1 MKNLTKIFLAVAVL
15 FTGFACTT
23 DATDDLGVAVGGQT
37 TLTVSLEESRTQ
49 LGEEADGFYPVTW
62 SEGDA
67 ISINGVKSSSITVDS
82 NAAVATFTFDGTLS
96 YPYAVAYPAADA
108 GKVVFAAEQNHTDG
122 TFANGAAVMYGY
134 AEENSALTLNH
145 LTGVL
150 KIGVTGEKTL
160 VYAQVSTVD
169 RAPIAGEFALN
180 FVEGTATPTGA
191 SSEFIGYSFGDGIA
205 LSTEP
210 TYLHIAVPEG
220 VYEELYVTLYD
231 ADGGVMYATVKA
243 GDNKPLTAGKVRTF
257 SNPIVYTPTA
267 DAFVISN
274 PATLKAFADA
284 LVASTAEAPVSKT
297 AIMVKDVDM
306 TGEEW
311 TTVGGWAS
319 SFNGNGYAIK
329 GLTKPLFD
337 SVCMNIKGL
346 HLKDVNIVETERV
359 HVGSIACAFTGTM
372 SHCSAEG
379 KLVVNNTTFT
389 TDKSLGSYGVINIG
403 GLVGQGG
410 QATFEHLV
418 NRVNVTVHS
427 ITNPAQ
433 TSVYW
438 GLGGAIGGAHS
449 QTSIIDVDNYGDVTI
464 DGNLGATSDMGGVL
478 GRMVEYKVLTPDIKV
493 LKDCDNYGKVET
505 TATTKTG
512 QVVAAGIS
520 ARLASGVTDFSNNH
534 NHKEGTITLRGIA
547 TEIHAT
553 GVVGF
558 KNWSKVNNCS
568 NAADISNMGSGSKV
582 FISGVIGND
591 PSSSVANC
599 SNTGNLSH
607 SGTASDNLYMAGV
620 AAATATYKSS
630 CTLTSCTNSGSI
642 TNTGKCKAIHLSG
655 IVTGAVVSK
664 VESCSNSGDITH
676 TGLSTGGICI
686 AGIISYTTTAPV
698 VSCTNTGTILIGKE
712 NESYTCGMI
721 YAAGIVGNTKGRTY
735 NCTNGSAEGRKNGK
749 KEGYITVRNLIGSS
763 ANEFFVAGIAG
774 LAYLTVNDKAADT
787 WCNNYNYG
795 DITVSNL
802 SYTSTSTSNKTF
814 YCGGICGYSGKY
826 TAEGETVTLDNV
838 TEWYKCYNYGNLT
851 VDGMSTTSS
860 KWRTLF
866 GGCFGTT
873 YSWHNLNECHNY
885 GKVTLKNGVSG
896 RDVIV
901 GGVVAYLGNTTVI
914 GRTNEL
920 KNCSN
925 QNAVSVS
932 TREATSTEAV
942 SGFYVGGLVG
952 QSYMD
957 NKSYVPQPISVEN
970 CYNTGDVTVGGEGW
984 SASYNNGVG
993 GLVGDWYTYGT
1004 FSNCYNTGKVTVE
1017 TTNSFQK
1024 MNVGGLFG
1032 MRHPKNNTGL
1042 ANVLVN
1048 SYNTGEVTVKS
1059 LTATTFLRVGGLV
1072 GWDYKHNS
1080 GTFEYDSCYNTG
1092 KVSING
1098 VTASA
1103 ELSVGGLL
1111 GCIDEPKLTLKHTTR
1126 TITNLGDI
1134 EFSNVKAVDDS
1145 TYIGG
1150 VIGRTL
1156 APISGVESYCTIT
1169 AKNFTN
1175 MGWITGSARATST
1188 LATNCKVGGNAL
1200 GEYDEVDK
1208 IYKTVTIDS
1217 DNFFNYIYGNGE
1229 NTDWTG
1235 TDNYDGCGVLESK
1248 PVIE

>member
-1 MKNLTKIFLAVAVL
+1 MKNLTKIFVAVAAL
-15 FTGFACTT
+15 FAFSCVT
-23 DATDDLGVAVGGQT
+23 DATEDLGVKVGGQT

-49 LGEEADGFYPVTW
+49 LGAEVDGFYPVTW
-62 SEGDA
+62 SEGDV
-67 ISINGVKSSSITVDS
+67 ISINGVKSSSIAVDS
-82 NAAVATFTFDGTLS
+82 NAAVATFTFEGTLS
-96 YPYAVAYPAADA
+96 YPYEIAYPAADA
-108 GKVVFAAEQNHTDG
+108 GKVVFAAEQDHTES

-134 AEENSALTLNH
+134 ANEGDALSLNH

-150 KIGVTGEKTL
+150 KIGVTGDKTL
-160 VYAQVSTVD
+160 VYAQVSTIG
-169 RAPIAGEFALN
+169 RAPIAGEFALD
-180 FVEGTATPTGA
+180 FVEGVVTPTEA
-191 SSEFIGYSFGDGIA
+191 SGELIGYSFGEGVA
-205 LSTEP
+205 LSSEP
-210 TYLHIAVPEG
+210 TYLHIAVPAG

-231 ADGGVMYATVKA
+231 SEGGVMYATVKA
-243 GDNKPLTAGKVRTF
+243 DDNKPLNVGKVRSF
-257 SNPIVYTPTA
+257 STPIVYTPET
-267 DAFVISN
+267 DAYVISN
-274 PATLKAFADA
+274 PTTLKAFADA
-284 LVASTAEAPVSKT
+284 LATSTAEAPVSKM
-297 AIMVKDVDM
+297 AVMVKDVDM
-306 TGEEW
+306 TGQEW
-311 TTVGGWAS
+311 TTVGGWAGT
-319 SFNGNGYAIK
+319 FNGNGYAIK
-329 GLTKPLFD
+329 GMTKPLFD

-346 HLKDVNIVETERV
+346 HLKNVNIVETERV
-359 HVGSIACAFTGTM
+359 HVGSIACAFTGNM

-379 KLVVNNTTFT
+379 TLVVNNTTFT
-389 TDKSLGSYGVINIG
+389 TDKSLGSYGIINIG

-418 NRVNVTVHS
+418 NRVDVTVHS
-427 ITNPAQ
+427 ITSPEQ
-433 TSVYW
+433 KSVYW

-464 DGNLGATSDMGGVL
+464 DGEIGATTDVAGVL
-478 GRMVEYKVLTPDIKV
+478 GRHVEYKVLSPDIKV
-493 LKDCDNYGKVET
+493 IKDCDNYGKISS

-512 QVVAAGIS
+512 QIVAAGIS

-534 NHKEGTITLRGIA
+534 NHKEGKVTLRGTGA
-547 TEIHAT
+547 EVHAC

-568 NAADISNMGSGSKV
+568 NAADISNEGSGSKV
-582 FISGVIGND
+582 FVSGVIGND

-607 SGTASDNLYMAGV
+607 SGTASDNLYIAGV

-630 CTLTSCTNSGSI
+630 CTLTSCTNSGNI

-664 VESCSNSGDITH
+664 VESCSNSGNITH

-686 AGIISYTTTAPV
+686 GGIISYTTTAPV

-749 KEGYITVRNLIGSS
+749 KEGYITVRNLVGSS

-795 DITVSNL
+795 DINVSNL
-802 SYTSTSTSNKTF
+802 SYTSTSSSNKSF
-814 YCGGICGYSGKY
+814 YCAGICGYSGKY
-826 TAEGETVTLDNV
+826 TAEGETITLDNV
-838 TEWYKCYNYGNLT
+838 TEWYKCYNYGDVT
-851 VDGMSTTSS
+851 VDGMATTSA
-860 KWRTLF
+860 KWRTQL
-866 GGCFGTT
+866 GGCFGVS

-901 GGVVAYLGNTTVI
+901 GGIVGYFGNTTVV
-914 GRTNEL
+914 GRTIEL

-957 NKSYVPQPISVEN
+957 NKSYVPQPINVTN
-970 CYNTGDVTVGGEGW
+970 CYNTGDVTVGGKGW
-984 SASYNNGVG
+984 SAGYNNGVG
-993 GLVGDWYTYGT
+993 GIAGDWYTYGT

-1048 SYNTGEVTVKS
+1048 SYNTGDVTVKS
-1059 LTATTFLRVGGLV
+1059 MTATTFLRVGGLV
-1072 GWDYKHNS
+1072 GWDYKQNS

-1092 KVSING
+1092 KVAIED
-1098 VTASA
+1098 VTTSA

-1111 GCIDEPKLTLKHTTR
+1111 GCIDEPKLTIKHTSR

-1134 EFSNVKAVDDS
+1134 ELKEVKAVDAS
-1145 TYIGG
+1145 TYVGG
-1150 VIGRTL
+1150 VVGRSL
-1156 APISGVESYCTIT
+1156 APVSGVASYCSIL
-1169 AKNFTN
+1169 AVGLTN
-1175 MGWITGSARATST
+1175 VGWIMGSPRAAAT
-1188 LATNCKVGGNAL
+1188 LATNCKIGGTAY
-1200 GEYDEVDK
+1200 GDYDDEDEAYKEYTLDE
-1208 IYKTVTIDS
+1208 S
-1217 DNFFNYIYGNGE
+1217 NFFNYIYGGT
-1229 NTDWTG
+1229 TDWSG
-1235 TDNYDGCGVLESK
+1235 VDNYDGCTALAAK
-1248 PVIE
+1248 PTIQ